1 MQIRDTRAVTIEA
14 ETIVPNI
21 SGSPLPLSYN
31 QRPLVVKVIAWS
43 DESQV
48 FTIYPRKTLTSPAR
62 KARECTSAEARNLE
76 ASLPLSEG
84 CQALRAMKRRL
95 SRIDT
100 LSLQFV

>member
-48 FTIYPRKTLTSPAR
+48 FTIHPRKTLTS
-62 KARECTSAEARNLE
+62 SGAE
-76 ASLPLSEG
+76 S
-84 CQALRAMKRRL
+84 
-95 SRIDT
+95 SRMHFGR
-100 LSLQFV
+100 SQKS